1 MIHYIDVRTSTAL
14 RVICRMISLM
24 NMEMDVSLGETICN
38 KVLLLVPT
46 SACIKNPLL
55 QRYQHSMAILK

>member
-1 MIHYIDVRTSTAL
+1 MIHYIDDRTSTAL

-24 NMEMDVSLGETICN
+24 KMEMDVSLRETICN

-46 SACIKNPLL
+46 SVCIKNPLL
-55 QRYQHSMAILK
+55 QRYQHSIAILK